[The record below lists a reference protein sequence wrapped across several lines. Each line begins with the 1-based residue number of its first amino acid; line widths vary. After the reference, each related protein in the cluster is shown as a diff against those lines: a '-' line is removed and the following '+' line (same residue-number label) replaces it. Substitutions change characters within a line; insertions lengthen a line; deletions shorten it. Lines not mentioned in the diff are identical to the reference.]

1 MTGWSLPTCVKV
13 AGKDYAIRTDFRAV
27 LDALAA
33 LKAPELQAQERTAA
47 FFRILFPDW
56 KALIASRQT
65 AEAALNAA
73 LAFIDLGRTPSAELL
88 PRRPVLVDWE
98 KDAALI
104 APGIDKVLGYS
115 CRRCTYLHWWE
126 FVGAY
131 MSIGQGLFAEVVA
144 IRDKQARGKP
154 LDKHERQF
162 LRENLELVAL
172 PSSSREL
179 TSEDKAFLARLGIE

>member
-1 MTGWSLPTCVKV
+1 MTGWSLPTSVQV
-13 AGKDYAIRTDFRAV
+13 AGRDYAIRSDFRAV

-33 LKAPELQAQERTAA
+33 LKAPELQAPERTAA

-56 KALIASRQT
+56 RTLTGSRKT
-65 AEAALNAA
+65 AKAALVAA
-73 LAFIDLGRTPSAELL
+73 LEFIDLGRPQQGTSL

-115 CRRCTYLHWWE
+115 CRRCAYLHWWE

-131 MSIGQGLFAEVVA
+131 MGIGQGLFAQVVA
-144 IRDKQARGKP
+144 IRDKQARGKA

-162 LRENLELVAL
+162 LRENPELVAL
-172 PSSSREL
+172 PGSGREL
-179 TSEDKAFLARLGIE
+179 TGEDRAFLARLGIE